1 MVVGKLFP
9 ADHVA
14 RSAVFQMMGGT
25 MCISAGQSIFGNTLL
40 QSLRNIAP
48 QIDAATVVTIG
59 ASDLRQALPADQIE
73 VVLIS
78 YMAGLRNTFA
88 LGIAIAGCAFVC
100 SWIAPILSI
109 KKANM
114 SPAEAMALKA

>member
-1 MVVGKLFP
+1 
-9 ADHVA
+9 
-14 RSAVFQMMGGT
+14 MMGGT

-59 ASDLRQALPADQIE
+59 ASGLRQALPADQIE

-88 LGIAIAGCAFVC
+88 LGIAIAGCAFVS

-109 KKANM
+109 KNANM
-114 SPAEAMALKA
+114 SPAEVMAQKA